1 MDKTDQKTMNPIELL
16 QLKNAISQMDDDVT
30 IGADYAA
37 LYLDMSEKTLANHRQ
52 KGVGPDYIQP
62 KTSVARNQGVSYKL
76 RALRAWQSLH
86 TFKSPMEAAGARG
99 LCRQIENLFEEHPF
113 WVDSEGN
120 FIDSVS
126 EESTRELVES
136 GTDAQMRDVSLQ
148 EALGMNWA
156 NSGRKLSLLDE
167 VRSAFDAW
175 HSEVNASTQSSMLK
189 QRFSGGSSSNSNPV
203 L

>member
-1 MDKTDQKTMNPIELL
+1 MDKTDKKTLNPIELL
-16 QLKNAISQMDDDVT
+16 QLKNAISKMDDDVT

-62 KTSVARNQGVSYKL
+62 KTSGARNQGVSYKMRSL
-76 RALRAWQSLH
+76 RTWQMHH

-99 LCRQIENLFEEHPF
+99 LCRQIGNLFEEHPF
-113 WVDSEGN
+113 WVDSAGN
-120 FIDSVS
+120 FIDNVS

-136 GTDAQMRDVSLQ
+136 GTDAQIRDVSLQ

-156 NSGRKLSLLDE
+156 NSGRKLALLDE
-167 VRSAFDAW
+167 VRSAFDVW
-175 HSEVNASTQSSMLK
+175 HSEVNASTQSSILK
-189 QRFSGGSSSNSNPV
+189 QSFSVGSSSKSNPF